1 MPLAR
6 SDGHRKGPDL
16 IPLARSD
23 GRREG
28 PDLIPLAR
36 NDAHWMGTELIPLP
50 LAPRGAV
57 LTRSPSVDSLVLC
70 LG

>member
-6 SDGHRKGPDL
+6 S
-16 IPLARSD
+16 
-23 GRREG
+23 
-28 PDLIPLAR
+28 
-36 NDAHWMGTELIPLP
+36 DAHWMGTELMGTEPIPLR